1 MRLPVL
7 LAAAVLLAAPLAP
20 GSASGRE
27 PAPPPEPTREE
38 LAGVDASLDVVRDV
52 CSRCLDALLAELR
65 ARYPGI
71 VARRSAG
78 RSKKNDYRNYQWIS
92 VKFEGR
98 EYLLATHHGN
108 LDERTGNP
116 HTQFGRIQF
125 WRCAGPN
132 GPHTRDADGVWR
144 FRADNEDATLP
155 PTHVW
160 DEDYSSS
167 AVVGRFAAFLERCGE
182 GPALASLANQP
193 SVAPAV
199 PAGTVAAGTA
209 AATADFAATVTDSDL
224 SSIQHSAFSIQHSA
238 AASAAAD
245 PPLAERRR
253 ADEALENVRAVEEKA
268 MAAIVAELRRR
279 HPEWKVRAS
288 RGNSR
293 TNDYRCYQW
302 ITVRVA
308 EDDVRWISMVQSDQD
323 PATGNTHVQ
332 FGRIQFWRGIDHH
345 NGPRNEAGPHTRDA
359 GGWRFRSDR
368 QWADMPRL
376 HLWSPDYSSA
386 RAVDLFETFVG
397 R

>member
-1 MRLPVL
+1 MRPPVL
-7 LAAAVLLAAPLAP
+7 LAAAALLAAPLAP
-20 GSASGRE
+20 GSAGGRE
-27 PAPPPEPTREE
+27 PAPPPEPAREE
-38 LAGVDASLDVVRDV
+38 LAGVDDSLDVVRDV
-52 CSRCLDALLAELR
+52 CSRCLDAILAELR

-167 AVVGRFAAFLERCGE
+167 AVVDRFAAFLEHCGE
-182 GPALASLANQP
+182 GPALAAL
-193 SVAPAV
+193 
-199 PAGTVAAGTA
+199 
-209 AATADFAATVTDSDL
+209 AATGTDPD
-224 SSIQHSAFSIQHSA
+224 SSPFRRNGEAPSLRGLPSEARQGESPHS
-238 AASAAAD
+238 AD
-245 PPLAERRR
+245 PPLADRRR
-253 ADEALENVRAVEEKA
+253 ADEALENVRAVEAKA

-279 HPEWKVRAS
+279 HPEWKVRTS

-332 FGRIQFWRGIDHH
+332 FGRIQFWSGIDHH

-359 GGWRFRSDR
+359 GGWRFRADK

-376 HLWSPDYSSA
+376 HLWSPEYSSA
-386 RAVDLFETFVG
+386 HVVDLFETFVG

>member
-1 MRLPVL
+1 MNRLLPAASA
-7 LAAAVLLAAPLAP
+7 LAALVLAGAAPAAQP
-20 GSASGRE
+20 DA
-27 PAPPPEPTREE
+27 APEPTRAE
-38 LAGVDASLDVVRDV
+38 LESVDASLDVVRDV
-52 CSRCLDALLAELR
+52 CSRCLDAILAELR

-78 RSKKNDYRNYQWIS
+78 RSRKNDYRNYQWIS
-92 VKFEGR
+92 VKLEGR
-98 EYLLATHHGN
+98 EYMLATHHGN

-132 GPHTRDADGVWR
+132 GPHTRDEGGVWR
-144 FRADNEDATLP
+144 FRSDNEDPTLP

-160 DEDYSSS
+160 DEDYSSA
-167 AVVGRFAAFLERCGE
+167 AVVDRFVAFLERCGE
-182 GPALASLANQP
+182 GSALDSLTA
-193 SVAPAV
+193 
-199 PAGTVAAGTA
+199 TGTA
-209 AATADFAATVTDSDL
+209 P
-224 SSIQHSAFSIQHSA
+224 IQHSAFGIRHSA
-238 AASAAAD
+238 AASAAAAD
-245 PPLAERRR
+245 PPLADRRK
-253 ADEALENVRAVEEKA
+253 ADEALESVRAVEAKA

-279 HPEWKVRAS
+279 HPEWKVRTS
-288 RGNSR
+288 HGNSR

-332 FGRIQFWRGIDHH
+332 FGRIQFWSGIDHH

-368 QWADMPRL
+368 QWADLPRL
-376 HLWSPDYSSA
+376 HLWSPEYSSS
-386 RAVDLFETFVG
+386 RVVDLFEAFV